1 MLRYMYDVSVLSV
14 VGPAVKD
21 HHFAGL
27 EISVRMRALTVFPRA
42 AANFFH
48 PPTRLL

>member
-1 MLRYMYDVSVLSV
+1 MLRYIYDVSVLSLV
-14 VGPAVKD
+14 RPAVED

-27 EISVRMRALTVFPRA
+27 ESSVRMRALTVFPRN